1 MDKELLSKKLN
12 LRVCKKEM
20 ITNCLKSFNL
30 PTEYKYKK
38 DAVEA
43 LLSHAN
49 NQNIDIIIKAC
60 HLTYLSIEVQN
71 VLHINKYQLKKL
83 HDYNKITPVDTYKT
97 PYGSYAYLY
106 DIIAI
111 NKMAKENMEEILK
124 SCKRPRKKP
133 CKKRQKKEDAPVK
146 VNTTAYQLTPDN
158 LCEAIYMISQR
169 AMALRDR
176 MHNFD
181 YIEYYEYKK
190 YYSEYYCEDQ
200 EEQFKLYDKK
210 RATINKMH
218 TQGLLQITGYY
229 IQFDNVYL
237 INYSR
242 GKYNFCLPQNEEPP
256 CNYKCLGKINGFI
269 PISTH
274 ESEMEIT
281 DAECLI
287 DNFLQEQ
294 VAKQE

>member
-12 LRVCKKEM
+12 LQVCKKEM

-30 PTEYKYKK
+30 PTKYKYKK
-38 DAVEA
+38 DAVDA
-43 LLSHAN
+43 LLNHAN
-49 NQNIDIIIKAC
+49 NKNIDTIIKTC
-60 HLTYLSIEVQN
+60 HLTYLSIDVQN
-71 VLHINKYQLKKL
+71 VLHISKYQLQKL
-83 HDYNKITPVDTYKT
+83 RDYNKIVPVDVYKT

-111 NKMAKENMEEILK
+111 NKMAKENIEEILK

-133 CKKRQKKEDAPVK
+133 CKKRKKKEDTPVK

-158 LCEAIYMISQR
+158 LCEAIYVISQR

-176 MHNFD
+176 MHDFN
-181 YIEYYEYKK
+181 YMECYEKYYNEYYYA
-190 YYSEYYCEDQ
+190 DQ
-200 EEQFKLYDKK
+200 DEQFGLYDKK
-210 RATINKMH
+210 RAAINKMH
-218 TQGLLQITGYY
+218 AQGLLQITGYY

-256 CNYKCLGKINGFI
+256 YGCKCLGKINGFI
-269 PISTH
+269 PILTRK
-274 ESEMEIT
+274 SEMEIA

-294 VAKQE
+294 AEVDA